1 MDKELLESVMKLRGI
16 NIRVARL
23 DDISDDKYSE
33 GWTFTID
40 GVDAVYSVAQYHL
53 TERGARDNA
62 ERIVK
67 SIILGE

>member
-16 NIRVARL
+16 AIRVARL
-23 DDISDDKYSE
+23 DDIIDDKYSE

-40 GVDAVYSVAQYHL
+40 GIDAMYSVAQYHR
-53 TERGARDNA
+53 TEWNARDHA
-62 ERIVK
+62 EHIVK